1 MAISLETSSAVS
13 DNLVPPV
20 ESRIANFSAK
30 PDFDQERIGWIPFC
44 GFFRTES
51 WPQIRGAIHD
61 EHGRAKKKKRK
72 WTKMSYIKCQSLRC
86 LNVKRIFFFS
96 TSGMIKRG
104 FRDKRALCS
113 TPLRQCLQP
122 FLTTEFSK
130 RRHPSDHIAES
141 PDPVAPASRTQ
152 PLQPRGSRLRSK
164 RPSSSSPSAGL
175 SSSPSAVWATRRIPC
190 RKSVARST

>member
-30 PDFDQERIGWIPFC
+30 PDFDQERMDSFLWL
-44 GFFRTES
+44 FRTES
-51 WPQIRGAIHD
+51 WPKIRGAFAMNMA
-61 EHGRAKKKKRK
+61 EQKKTQVDKNGH
-72 WTKMSYIKCQSLRC
+72 IKCQSLRC

-122 FLTTEFSK
+122 FLTTDFSK